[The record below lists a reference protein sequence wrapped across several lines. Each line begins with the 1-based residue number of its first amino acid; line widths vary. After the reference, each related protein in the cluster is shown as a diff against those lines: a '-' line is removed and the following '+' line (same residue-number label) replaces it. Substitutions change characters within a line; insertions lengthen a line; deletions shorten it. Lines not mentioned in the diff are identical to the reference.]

1 MELYSLHSSFLL
13 IPIAGMIRFSRS
25 LWLQILMLG
34 AGLSLACAQN
44 GEGKNQTPPTTGKQP
59 TGEEMP
65 TCYARV
71 PDPRFFTR
79 AEWQQSQEMVAWAVA
94 EQQLLAAIKPDIY
107 DHKLLS
113 EKMMAANNTYKN
125 AAVVVSQGLMS
136 QSLYDYAGSWLSH
149 WHRSLEEHY
158 AGVMCYMVRSVPP
171 VIDDINRRLITVE
184 DMKLAGKVDSA
195 AVAQVQAAI
204 REQLGKERS
213 PQEAQELSDL
223 IMGLTGFVN
232 L

>member
-1 MELYSLHSSFLL
+1 MELYSLHNSFLL
-13 IPIAGMIRFSRS
+13 IPIAGMIRFSRH

-34 AGLSLACAQN
+34 AGLSLACAQDSS
-44 GEGKNQTPPTTGKQP
+44 GGNQSPPPSKQP

-79 AEWQQSQEMVAWAVA
+79 AEWQQSPEMVAWAIA
-94 EQQLLAAIKPDIY
+94 EQQLLAAIKPVNSDY
-107 DHKLLS
+107 QVLS
-113 EKMMAANNTYKN
+113 GKTAAANEAYKK

-136 QSLYDYAGSWLSH
+136 QALYNYAGTWLSH
-149 WHRSLEEHY
+149 WHRSLEEKY

-213 PQEAQELSDL
+213 PQEAKDLSDL
-223 IMGLTGFVN
+223 IMGLTGFIN